1 MTQSRTEK
9 HQEKRGCFQDDE
21 VSNVTP
27 DNDFQTSTGSA
38 LVAKVAEELQQADVD
53 VGGVRERWSEDTLPL
68 PGAEEAE
75 TQMSE
80 NKNSPERGGQKSAHI
95 SALHCE
101 TQFVRAR
108 VSNWPRIL
116 TSLHTFFALH
126 PRTSAVRIMTQGVQ
140 MG

>member
-1 MTQSRTEK
+1 M
-9 HQEKRGCFQDDE
+9 
-21 VSNVTP
+21 
-27 DNDFQTSTGSA
+27 
-38 LVAKVAEELQQADVD
+38 AKVAEELQQADVD

-116 TSLHTFFALH
+116 TSLHTFFRPASPDICCENYDPGCADGMRLKDWHAFIFQSFSFFFVIFLFH
-126 PRTSAVRIMTQGVQ
+126 PELCCYYFE
-140 MG
+140 